1 MIEEACEAIEDVK
14 ERDRRHTETKY
25 WRRNT
30 MRYIDKLLNELELLN
45 LEDRVEVPEPIA
57 SAVDRLIR
65 ECEVVALADQSR
77 ETVIETMDVLFEIQ
91 DSLMFNQI
99 EDE

>member
-1 MIEEACEAIEDVK
+1 MIEEACEAIDEIR
-14 ERDRRHTETKY
+14 ERDRRVTEAKY

-45 LEDRVEVPEPIA
+45 LGDQVEVPEPIA
-57 SAVDRLIR
+57 SAVDRLIQ
-65 ECEVVALADQSR
+65 ECEVVALVGQQRSNI
-77 ETVIETMDVLFEIQ
+77 IETMDVLFEIQ

>member
-1 MIEEACEAIEDVK
+1 MIQEACVAIKRVQE
-14 ERDRRHTETKY
+14 EDRRDAKLKY

-30 MRYIDKLLNELELLN
+30 MRYIDKLLNELELIN
-45 LEDRVEVPEPIA
+45 LADRVDVPKAIA
-57 SAVDRLIR
+57 SAVDRLIE
-65 ECEVVALADQSR
+65 ECEMVALAQQPR
-77 ETVIETMDVLFEIQ
+77 TTVIETMDALFEIQ

>member
-1 MIEEACEAIEDVK
+1 MIEEACEAIEVVK
-14 ERDRRHTETKY
+14 ERDRRLAETKY

-45 LEDRVEVPEPIA
+45 LEERVDVPRPIA
-57 SAVDRLIR
+57 SAVDKLIE
-65 ECEVVALADQSR
+65 ECEVIALTEQPR
-77 ETVIETMDVLFEIQ
+77 TTVIETMDVLFEIQ